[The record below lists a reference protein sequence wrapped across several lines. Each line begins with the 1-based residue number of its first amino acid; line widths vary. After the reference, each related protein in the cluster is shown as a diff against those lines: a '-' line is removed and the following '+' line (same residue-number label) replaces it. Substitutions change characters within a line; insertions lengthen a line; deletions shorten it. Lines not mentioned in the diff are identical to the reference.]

1 MSGESGNLVAHAFGG
16 GYGDF
21 IDYALVGVEVEC
33 EAWVVLFD
41 DGACGFLYC
50 FGTDSHFDLFSSLID
65 RCDGAMV
72 IKTVED
78 GG

>member
-50 FGTDSHFDLFSSLID
+50 FGTDSLNLLVCVCECLCVS
-65 RCDGAMV
+65 
-72 IKTVED
+72 T
-78 GG
+78 